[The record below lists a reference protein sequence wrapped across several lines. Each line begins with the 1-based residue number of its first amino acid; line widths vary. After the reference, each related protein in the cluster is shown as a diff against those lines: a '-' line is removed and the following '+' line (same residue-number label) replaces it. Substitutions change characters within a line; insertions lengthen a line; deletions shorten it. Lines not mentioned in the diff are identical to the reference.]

1 MFYLDDVGIRI
12 PIMDNN
18 MIFIKKGARCT
29 FFVIEPDDISV
40 FCEKRGYPVSWLVS
54 FKSRVCSMPEN

>member
-1 MFYLDDVGIRI
+1 
-12 PIMDNN
+12 MDNN